1 MSNENGIINDSKG
14 KVVCDRKILLSI
26 ISLAT
31 KEISGVSALVD
42 SFKLKC
48 KRIFTRE
55 ATQGVVVKFN
65 KNGKMIIDVYIR
77 VYNTCKVPDISFKVQ
92 DNIKNNISS
101 MVEMAASR
109 INVHIVGVDFVSAS
123 RVGE

>member
-1 MSNENGIINDSKG
+1 MSNENGIINDSRG

-48 KRIFTRE
+48 KKIFNKD
-55 ATQGVVVKFN
+55 ASQGVVVKL
-65 KNGKMIIDVYIR
+65 
-77 VYNTCKVPDISFKVQ
+77 
-92 DNIKNNISS
+92 IKT
-101 MVEMAASR
+101 VR
-109 INVHIVGVDFVSAS
+109 
-123 RVGE
+123 

>member
-1 MSNENGIINDSKG
+1 MSNENGIINDSRG

-48 KRIFTRE
+48 KKIFNKD
-55 ATQGVVVKFN
+55 ASQGVVVKFN

-109 INVHIVGVDFVSAS
+109 INVHIVGVDFVGNRA
-123 RVGE
+123 GEE

>member
-1 MSNENGIINDSKG
+1 MDSDKLIEINGG
-14 KVVCDRKILLSI
+14 KVECDKKILLSI

-31 KEISGVSALVD
+31 KEINGVSALVD
-42 SFKLKC
+42 SFALKV
-48 KRIFTRE
+48 KRIFVKNS
-55 ATQGVVVKFN
+55 TQGVVVKFS

-92 DNIKNNISS
+92 ENIKNNISS

-109 INVHIVGVDFVSAS
+109 INVHIVGVDFVNSIK
-123 RVGE
+123 VGE